1 MATARLIALSLA
13 RRARNS
19 GGALTLPGVPRFV
32 HTAATPMQPG
42 ADSMA
47 YDRDNIFAKIL
58 RGEIPCKRVYE
69 DHYALAFQDINPL
82 APVHVLVIPKGEY
95 VSMDDFTGKASTE
108 AIAGFFR
115 AVGETARQL
124 GLPRHGYRF
133 LANTGAHGRQ
143 EVPHFH
149 VHIFGGAPL
158 GRMLSKVEKG

>member
-1 MATARLIALSLA
+1 
-13 RRARNS
+13 
-19 GGALTLPGVPRFV
+19 
-32 HTAATPMQPG
+32 
-42 ADSMA
+42 MA

-69 DHYALAFQDINPL
+69 DAYALAFQDINPL

-95 VSMDDFTGKASTE
+95 VSMDDFTSEASTE

-115 AVGETARQL
+115 AIGETARQL
-124 GLPRHGYRF
+124 GLPADGYRF
-133 LANTGAHGRQ
+133 LANTGAHGHQ

-158 GRMLSKVEKG
+158 GRMLNRVEAR